1 MAINSCQAEMKAL
14 ATDKQTLGT
23 SRCHVKVGEMVAGE
37 PERLEDSFPN

>member
-1 MAINSCQAEMKAL
+1 MAISSCQTEMKAL
-14 ATDKQTLGT
+14 ATDKQTLRT